1 MSVLESN
8 LCEESVA
15 EYSVTTVSG
24 DVLRSSAGYVH
35 LVQEVWGPLQQEVWG
50 LLDSSNERSG
60 DLQRVE
66 ASEGLGQHGPC
77 VAECYYS

>member
-50 LLDSSNERSG
+50 PLQLQEVLGPQVLLQE
-60 DLQRVE
+60 VW
-66 ASEGLGQHGPC
+66 GP
-77 VAECYYS
+77 

>member
-24 DVLRSSAGYVH
+24 DVLRSSAGYV
-35 LVQEVWGPLQQEVWG
+35 QEVWGELN
-50 LLDSSNERSG
+50 SSNKRPG